1 VPHIF
6 GRSKESIDALQPAE
20 RAKHRDH

>member
-6 GRSKESIDALQPAE
+6 ERSFESIDALQSAQHA
-20 RAKHRDH
+20 RYRR